1 MTQYGTSHLIPLALF
16 VVGAMAAVLIGR
28 RQTDRDGPS
37 GFSRTCAVLIPCA
50 TVPFQ
55 VIDLV
60 SNFDI
65 DTTLPLHL
73 CDLAWIAATW
83 ALWTHRP
90 FPVAL
95 TFFWGLTLTIQGVV
109 TPSLNEDFP
118 HPRYFAFWALH
129 LLVVWAALY
138 LVIGLRKAPRWR
150 DFRAAVV
157 TTLAWA
163 VTTYAFNVMADTNY
177 GYLLR
182 KPRSSVLDLLGPWP
196 WYVAEE
202 IAIVFVAWALLTLAG
217 QRFNRAVDSSGSGA
231 HRVEA
236 AVDVDDLARGGR
248 EQV

>member
-1 MTQYGTSHLIPLALF
+1 MTQYGLTHLVPLVVFVVGLVLAVMLGRRHAATQGPTRASRTWALLIPL
-16 VVGAMAAVLIGR
+16 
-28 RQTDRDGPS
+28 
-37 GFSRTCAVLIPCA
+37 A

-55 VIDLV
+55 VIDIV
-60 SNFDI
+60 WNFDI
-65 DTTLPLHL
+65 DVTLPLHL

-95 TFFWGLTLTIQGVV
+95 TYFWGLTLTIQGVV
-109 TPSLNEDFP
+109 TPSLNEDLP

-129 LLVVWAALY
+129 LLVVWAAVY
-138 LVIGLRKAPRWR
+138 LVVGLRHAPRWR
-150 DFRAAVV
+150 DFGAAVA
-157 TTLAWA
+157 TTLGWA
-163 VTTYAFNVMADTNY
+163 ASTYVFNVVADTNY

-196 WYVAEE
+196 WYVVQE
-202 IAIVFVAWALLTLAG
+202 IAIVFVAWALLTWLA
-217 QRFNRAVDSSGSGA
+217 QRYAGYGGSGA

-236 AVDVDDLARGGR
+236 AVDVDDLAGRGG

>member
-1 MTQYGTSHLIPLALF
+1 MTQYGPTHLIPLALF
-16 VVGAMAAVLIGR
+16 VVGVVAAVLLGR
-28 RQTDRDGPS
+28 RHAVVDGPT
-37 GFSRTCAVLIPCA
+37 GFSRTCALLIPA
-50 TVPFQ
+50 TTVPFQ
-55 VIDLV
+55 VIDLAY
-60 SNFDI
+60 NFDI
-65 DTTLPLHL
+65 DVTLPLHL

-83 ALWTHRP
+83 ALWTQHR

-109 TPSLNEDFP
+109 TPSLNEDLP

-129 LLVVWAALY
+129 LLVVWAAIY

-150 DFRAAVV
+150 DFGAAVA
-157 TTLAWA
+157 TTLVWA
-163 VTTYAFNVMADTNY
+163 VSTYAINVLADTNY

-182 KPRSSVLDLLGPWP
+182 KPRTSVLDLLGPWP

-202 IAIVFVAWALLTLAG
+202 IAIVFLAWALMTLAA
-217 QRFNRAVDSSGSGA
+217 QRAFGTDSGPSRTHG
-231 HRVEA
+231 VEA